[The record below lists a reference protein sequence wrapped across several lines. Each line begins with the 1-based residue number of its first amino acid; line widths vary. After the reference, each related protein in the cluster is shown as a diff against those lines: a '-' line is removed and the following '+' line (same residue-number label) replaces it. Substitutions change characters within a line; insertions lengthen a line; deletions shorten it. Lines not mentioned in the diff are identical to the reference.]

1 MTASDHGRYRD
12 LTAAYVLGALD
23 AGERAEIEQHLET
36 CEACRSDVVS
46 FAPLP
51 ALLGR
56 VDADDVEH
64 DHPGAG
70 ADALVAAVRADV
82 DRLDRSRRR
91 WQWGAGLAA
100 AAALV
105 LAAVLVVG
113 EDDAP
118 ARWSDGVEL
127 AVEAGSADTTAEVV
141 ATERTWG
148 TYLYLSAEGLP
159 PRDAY
164 EMWTVDAEGAWEPV
178 GSWGPAPGGRAELGC
193 STALSLADIDRIVV
207 TSDDRDDE
215 LLIAR

>member
-1 MTASDHGRYRD
+1 MTASDHDRYRD
-12 LTAAYVLGALD
+12 LTAAHVLGALD
-23 AGERAEIEQHLET
+23 AGERAEIERHLEA

-51 ALLGR
+51 ALLSR
-56 VDADDVEH
+56 VDADDVAR
-64 DHPGAG
+64 DHPQAG

-82 DRLDRSRRR
+82 GRLDRSRRR

-113 EDDAP
+113 GEDAP
-118 ARWSDGVEL
+118 ARWSDGFEL
-127 AVEAGSADTTAEVV
+127 AVEASTADTTADVV

-148 TYLYLSAEGLP
+148 TYLYVSAEGLP

-164 EMWTVDAEGAWEPV
+164 EMWTVDGEGAWEPV
-178 GSWGPAPGGRAELGC
+178 GSWGPTPEGRAELGC
-193 STALSLADIDRIVV
+193 STALSLAELDRIVI
-207 TSDDRDDE
+207 TSDDRADE

>member
-1 MTASDHGRYRD
+1 MTATDHERHRD
-12 LTAAYVLGALD
+12 LTAAYVLGGLEP
-23 AGERAEIEQHLET
+23 GERAEIEEHLES

-56 VDADDVEH
+56 VDADDLEH
-64 DHPGAG
+64 DRRAAG
-70 ADALVAAVRADV
+70 ADVLVAAVRADV

-105 LAAVLVVG
+105 LALVTVVG

-118 ARWSDGVEL
+118 ARWSDGTEL
-127 AVEAGSADTTAEVV
+127 AVEASSVDTTAEIV

-148 TYLYLSAEGLP
+148 TYLHLSVEGLP
-159 PRDAY
+159 PRVAY
-164 EMWTVDAEGAWEPV
+164 EMWTVDGDGAWEPV
-178 GSWGPAPGGRAELGC
+178 GSWGPAPEGRAELGC
-193 STALSLADIDRIVV
+193 STALSLGDIDRIVI
-207 TSDDRDDE
+207 TSDDRADE
-215 LLIAR
+215 LLVAR

>member
-23 AGERAEIEQHLET
+23 AAERAEIEQHLES
-36 CEACRSDVVS
+36 CDACRSDVVS

-56 VDADDVEH
+56 VEADDVEH
-64 DHPGAG
+64 DRPETG

-82 DRLDRSRRR
+82 HRLDRSRRR

-105 LAAVLVVG
+105 LAAVLVVAD
-113 EDDAP
+113 DDAP
-118 ARWSDGVEL
+118 ARWSEGVEL
-127 AVEAGSADTTAEVV
+127 AVEASAGDTTADVV
-141 ATERTWG
+141 ATERAWG

-159 PRDAY
+159 HRDAY
-164 EMWTVDAEGAWEPV
+164 EMWTVDGEGAWAPV
-178 GSWGPAPGGRAELGC
+178 GSWGPAPEGRAELGC
-193 STALSLADIDRIVV
+193 STALSLADIDRIVI
-207 TSDDRDDE
+207 TSGDRDDE

>member
-23 AGERAEIEQHLET
+23 AGERVEIEQHLEA

-51 ALLGR
+51 ALLSR
-56 VDADDVEH
+56 VDADDAAS

-82 DRLDRSRRR
+82 DQLDRSRRR
-91 WQWGAGLAA
+91 WRRGAGLAA

-105 LAAVLVVG
+105 LAAFVVVR
-113 EDDAP
+113 DDDP

-127 AVEAGSADTTAEVV
+127 AVEAISAETTADVV
-141 ATERTWG
+141 ATERGWG
-148 TYLYLSAEGLP
+148 TYLSLSAEGLP

-164 EMWTVDAEGAWEPV
+164 EMWTVDDEGAWEPV
-178 GSWGPAPGGRAELGC
+178 GSWGPTPEGRADLGC
-193 STALSLADIDRIVV
+193 SSALPLGAIDRVVV
-207 TSDDRDDE
+207 TSDDRGDE
-215 LLIAR
+215 LLVAR